1 MCGAPRAVVKGT
13 KSASRGF
20 QHTSLTASFR
30 NLWLAGQLSR
40 SYFIEILPSL
50 LSFFLPMLFFEKVL
64 FFIGF
69 TKVFTNLVLRT
80 HHESGAKSAPKTRSG
95 EPRNAQECTGRSQ
108 LESKRGLSGVGEGPG
123 GQFERPENDPR
134 RFQEVLDVVL
144 GLLGGSGVRSG
155 SKRLFEEGL
164 RP

>member
-1 MCGAPRAVVKGT
+1 MFFTLTFGT
-13 KSASRGF
+13 NITQFYNGF
-20 QHTSLTASFR
+20 MAIQGSQTK
-30 NLWLAGQLSR
+30 LWR
-40 SYFIEILPSL
+40 SSWRL
-50 LSFFLPMLFFEKVL
+50 
-64 FFIGF
+64 
-69 TKVFTNLVLRT
+69 
-80 HHESGAKSAPKTRSG
+80 
-95 EPRNAQECTGRSQ
+95 QEGTGRSQ